1 MKARELRELS
11 IDELRTKEKDYKQ
24 ELFNLR
30 FQAVTGK
37 LENSGRINQV
47 RKTIAR
53 VKTILKQKETIGG
66 GN

>member
-1 MKARELRELS
+1 MKALELRKLTL
-11 IDELRTKEKDYKQ
+11 DELKEKEHDFKQ

-37 LENSGRINQV
+37 LENSSRIHQV
-47 RKTIAR
+47 RKDIAR
-53 VKTILKQKETIGG
+53 VKTLIREKELGG

>member
-1 MKARELRELS
+1 MKANELRKLTL
-11 IDELRTKEKDYKQ
+11 DELKEKEHDFKQ

-37 LENSGRINQV
+37 LENSSRIHQV

-53 VKTILKQKETIGG
+53 VKTLIRQKELGG

>member
-1 MKARELRELS
+1 MKANELGKLT
-11 IDELRTKEKDYKQ
+11 IDELKEKEHDFKQ

-37 LENSGRINQV
+37 LENTSRIHSV

-53 VKTILKQKETIGG
+53 VKTLIRQKELGG